1 MKPLFYIHI
10 ATAMVAMCGLLFNIK
25 IMCNISCVIM
35 LCIAV
40 FDLLHNERK
49 EE

>member
-1 MKPLFYIHI
+1 MKPLFYMHT
-10 ATAMVAMCGLLFNIK
+10 ATVMVAICGVLFNDK

-35 LCIAV
+35 FFTAV

-49 EE
+49 E